1 MKIYVI
7 RHGETDM
14 GKNNIIATIKEPLNE
29 IGIQQA
35 IDIGKKLRE
44 FHIDRIYSSPIE
56 RAKHTLELFDLDKNI
71 PIIIDD
77 RIKERNMGIYEKVK
91 FKELDWDVFWEYDSE
106 KNIKTLNP
114 WKAYIKE
121 LVTF

>member
-35 IDIGKKLRE
+35 IDIGKK
-44 FHIDRIYSSPIE
+44 IKRISY
-56 RAKHTLELFDLDKNI
+56 
-71 PIIIDD
+71 
-77 RIKERNMGIYEKVK
+77 
-91 FKELDWDVFWEYDSE
+91 
-106 KNIKTLNP
+106 
-114 WKAYIKE
+114 
-121 LVTF
+121 